1 MACTTR
7 TWGFSACEKTEKRWH
22 RNSCCHKFVKVF
34 ECIEG
39 SLSVWLWPPF
49 DRDKGNQRQILLLK
63 KFQIIKG
70 VLFDPF
76 SLGQKAQL
84 ITVFGSKRGTKEC
97 RKESCYSWEKI
108 EIFGRTGI
116 HTCQNRPLRGW
127 RMFWSAVILYD
138 LYSMESIKIK
148 VRVIVAAVSRQGYEQ
163 LRRAYSQPCFRRSW
177 VIHEETKLQMS
188 GVDVRRCIISPTLSV
203 DNLTSSYCL

>member
-108 EIFGRTGI
+108 EKFGRTGI
-116 HTCQNRPLRGW
+116 HTSPFRQAFRQ
-127 RMFWSAVILYD
+127 V
-138 LYSMESIKIK
+138 KIAHC
-148 VRVIVAAVSRQGYEQ
+148 VAG
-163 LRRAYSQPCFRRSW
+163 
-177 VIHEETKLQMS
+177 
-188 GVDVRRCIISPTLSV
+188 RCSEV
-203 DNLTSSYCL
+203 QSYCMTYTAWSR